1 MLKVVDL
8 LFPIGALVV
17 IDDGVGGDAEEPS
30 GKGSAAPF
38 VARQVGERFVKYL
51 GGEVFGRGAVVDA
64 ADEEEVDTIEMKF
77 IERVEF
83 RRVALSGFDQ

>member
-38 VARQVGERFVKYL
+38 VVGKISEGFVKDF
-51 GGEVFGRGAVVDA
+51 GGEVFGRGAVADA

-83 RRVALSGFDQ
+83 RRVALSGFYQ